1 MGFHKIKYAIARP
14 VFQILANIHSCRK
27 RYNVTLGFLC
37 NYAGISEENLSED
50 IKIRLNKKVV
60 ALAKAGGGYIL
71 KNSIV
76 FSVLDHSEELLKDA
90 INHGALAVVCKKEIE
105 GYPCIVVDNPMFVYA
120 KMANYYRTSTT
131 APVTAVVGSIGKT
144 TTKMMLGSVYSQSA
158 KTCCEN
164 GNFTNITHILQLCQ
178 HFAKK
183 YKQIICEISE
193 ANYGTIEAASI
204 ALTPKVSVITAI
216 DLSHMEEYGDAEEIK
231 RQVCSITKN
240 MDEDGVVVVNK
251 DEFDSFEYLYG
262 KKTITISQKDNA
274 DYVVA
279 NTIIDSKGILFEL
292 RDNIKNQSHTIRLS
306 NVWGKH
312 NVGIAAQVFAAASYL
327 NIPTD
332 KIIKGLKKY
341 QPQGIRQNIYKS
353 LNGRIIYADCYNA
366 VAKSIDSAISAAGTI
381 PLENNGKKIAVIADV
396 EEAGIA
402 SEEMHLNIVEI
413 LNKSDFDTII
423 AYGPK
428 LNMAISQYDK
438 PITKNIIRCNSFSE
452 VMSNLKKN
460 NKKDNLILFKASH
473 SWHLDRCIKKLWP
486 ISYYYKQLKEKLPY
500 LLWRIS
506 IEFH

>member
-1 MGFHKIKYAIARP
+1 MRLHNIKYAIARP
-14 VFQILANIHSCRK
+14 IFQILANLHSCRK
-27 RYNVTLGFLC
+27 KYNVTLGFLC
-37 NYAGISEENLSED
+37 NYAGIPEESLSED
-50 IKIRLNKKVV
+50 VKVKLNKKVV
-60 ALAKAGGGYIL
+60 ALAKAGGAYIL
-71 KNSIV
+71 KNSLV

-90 INHGALAVVCKKEIE
+90 FSHGALAVVCKKEIK

-120 KMANYYRTSTT
+120 KMANYYRNSTT

-144 TTKMMLGSVYSQSA
+144 TTKMMLGSVYSEHA
-158 KTCCEN
+158 DTCCEN

-204 ALTPKVSVITAI
+204 ALTPMASVITAI

-231 RQVCSITKN
+231 RQVCSISKY
-240 MDEDGVVVVNK
+240 MDKDGAVVVNK
-251 DEFDSFEYLYG
+251 DEFNSFEYLHCR
-262 KKTITISQKDNA
+262 KVITISQKENA
-274 DYVVA
+274 DYVVVR
-279 NTIIDSKGILFEL
+279 TDVDSEGILFDL
-292 RDNIKNQSHTIRLS
+292 KDNIKDEIHTIRLY
-306 NVWGKH
+306 NVWGRH
-312 NVGIAAQVFAAASYL
+312 NVGIAAQVFAAASFM
-327 NIPTD
+327 NIPSD

-366 VAKSIDSAISAAGTI
+366 VAKSIDSAISAASTI

-396 EEAGIA
+396 EEAGIV
-402 SEEMHLNIVEI
+402 SEEIHLNIVDV

-423 AYGPK
+423 VYGPK
-428 LNMAISQYDK
+428 LNKAILQYEK
-438 PITKNIIRCNSFSE
+438 PITKNIIRCNTFAE
-452 VMSNLKKN
+452 VMCNLKAN
-460 NKKDNLILFKASH
+460 NEKGSLILFKSSH

-506 IEFH
+506 IELH